1 MTMTDPAPDKTG
13 KNTSLPAEDTK
24 TAKDTAL
31 PDLNHGLQI
40 IRDMARRLDTSPGVY
55 RMLGHDGQVLYVGK
69 AKGLKSRVLSYT
81 RANGLS
87 HRLTR
92 MVAETR
98 SMEIITTRT
107 EVEALLLESNLI
119 KTLKPRFNIL
129 LRDDKSFPYIM
140 ITRDHEWAQINKHR
154 GSRKRKAWWFGP
166 FASANAVNRT
176 VTELTRAFLLRNCS
190 DSIFSART
198 RPCLQY
204 QIKRCTAPCAGK
216 ISKEDYQKQV
226 DQAVRF
232 LNGESRSV
240 QDEFATYMQAAAEEL
255 RFEDAALW
263 RNRIRALTMIQAH
276 QDINLP
282 GELNADIIAF
292 TSDSGRSCVQ
302 VFFMRNGS
310 NFGNRAYFPRHDK
323 DDEPAA
329 IIAAFIGQFYDDK
342 PPPPDIFVNHAMPEA
357 ALITEALSNKAG
369 RKVQISVPA
378 RGQRRKLMAN
388 AERNAREALAR
399 ELTASSTQKKMLDAV
414 QELFDLDERPGRI
427 EVYDNSHIQ
436 GSHAVG
442 AMIVAGED
450 GFMKPFYRK
459 FNIDKD
465 KTDTEQTGIGGDDYA
480 MMREVLTRRFSRA
493 IREDPDRETGIWP
506 DLVLLDGGKGQ
517 LSTARE
523 VMNTLGITDVPMVA
537 ISKGVDR
544 NAGREEFHQTGK
556 DSFNLPHHTPVL
568 HFLQRLRD
576 EAHRFAIGAHRTRR
590 SAAQK
595 SNPLDDIPGIGAYRK
610 KSLLTHFGSARAVA
624 NADIPDLMKVNGISQ
639 HVADI
644 IYHWFHDKS

>member
-1 MTMTDPAPDKTG
+1 MTMTKNNQNSITPNTPD
-13 KNTSLPAEDTK
+13 A
-24 TAKDTAL
+24 
-31 PDLNHGLQI
+31 PDLNHGLKI
-40 IRDMARRLDTSPGVY
+40 IRDMAKRLDASPGVY

-69 AKGLKSRVLSYT
+69 AKGLKNRVLSYT
-81 RANGLS
+81 RANALS

-140 ITRDHEWAQINKHR
+140 ITRNHEWAQIAKHR
-154 GSRKRKAWWFGP
+154 GARKRKAWWFGP
-166 FASANAVNRT
+166 FASASAVNRT

-190 DSIFSART
+190 DSVFSART

-204 QIKRCTAPCAGK
+204 QIKRCTAPCVGK
-216 ISKEDYQKQV
+216 ISHQDYQKQV

-240 QDEFATYMQAAAEEL
+240 QDEFATYMHEAAEAL
-255 RFEDAALW
+255 KFEDAALW

-323 DDEPAA
+323 DDDPAA
-329 IIAAFIGQFYDDK
+329 ILAAFIGQFYDDK
-342 PPPPDIFVNHAMPEA
+342 PPPPEILVNQTMLEA
-357 ALITEALSNKAG
+357 KLIAEALSNKAT
-369 RKVQISVPA
+369 RKVNISVPA
-378 RGQRRKLMAN
+378 RGQRRKLMAM
-388 AERNAREALAR
+388 AERNSREALAR

-414 QELFDLDERPGRI
+414 QELFELDERPGRI

-442 AMIVAGED
+442 AMIVAGEE
-450 GFMKPFYRK
+450 GFMKSFYRK
-459 FNIDKD
+459 FNIDTD
-465 KTDTEQTGIGGDDYA
+465 KASSEKAGIGGDDFA
-480 MMREVLTRRFSRA
+480 MMREVLTRRFARA
-493 IREDPDRETGIWP
+493 IRDDPDRETGIWP

-517 LSTARE
+517 LSAALE
-523 VMNTLGITDVPMVA
+523 VMEKLGITDMPLVA

-544 NAGREEFHQTGK
+544 NAGREEFHQPDK
-556 DSFNLPHHTPVL
+556 DSFQLPKNTPVL

-576 EAHRFAIGAHRTRR
+576 EAHRFAIGAHRSRR

-595 SNPLDDIPGIGAYRK
+595 SNPLDDIPGIGATRK
-610 KSLLTHFGSARAVA
+610 KALLTYFGSARAVA

>member
-1 MTMTDPAPDKTG
+1 MTMT
-13 KNTSLPAEDTK
+13 KNNQNSITPN
-24 TAKDTAL
+24 TADA
-31 PDLNHGLQI
+31 PDLNHGLKI
-40 IRDMARRLDTSPGVY
+40 IRDMAKRLDASPGVY
-55 RMLGHDGQVLYVGK
+55 RMLGYDSQVLYVGK
-69 AKGLKSRVLSYT
+69 AKGLKNRVLSYT
-81 RANGLS
+81 RANALS

-140 ITRDHEWAQINKHR
+140 ITRDHEWAQIAKHR
-154 GSRKRKAWWFGP
+154 GARKRKAWWFGP
-166 FASANAVNRT
+166 FASASAVNRT

-190 DSIFSART
+190 DSVFSART

-204 QIKRCTAPCAGK
+204 QIKRCTAPCVGK
-216 ISKEDYQKQV
+216 ISHQDYQKQV

-240 QDEFATYMQAAAEEL
+240 QDEFATYMHEAADAL
-255 RFEDAALW
+255 NFEDAALW

-323 DDEPAA
+323 DDDPAA
-329 IIAAFIGQFYDDK
+329 ILAAFIGQFYDDK
-342 PPPPDIFVNHAMPEA
+342 PPPPEILVNQTMLEA
-357 ALITEALSNKAG
+357 TLIAEALSNKAT
-369 RKVQISVPA
+369 RKVNISVPA
-378 RGQRRKLMAN
+378 RGQRRKLMAM
-388 AERNAREALAR
+388 AERNSREALAR

-414 QELFDLDERPGRI
+414 QELFELDEQPGRI

-442 AMIVAGED
+442 AMIVAGID
-450 GFMKPFYRK
+450 GFNKSFYRK
-459 FNIDKD
+459 FNIDAD
-465 KTDTEQTGIGGDDYA
+465 KASPEKPGIGGDDFA
-480 MMREVLTRRFSRA
+480 MMREVLTRRFARA

-517 LSTARE
+517 LSAALE
-523 VMNTLGITDVPMVA
+523 VMEKLGITDVPLVA

-544 NAGREEFHQTGK
+544 NAGREEFHQPDK
-556 DSFNLPHHTPVL
+556 DSFQLPKNTPVL

-576 EAHRFAIGAHRTRR
+576 EAHRFAIGAHRSRR
-590 SAAQK
+590 SVAQK
-595 SNPLDDIPGIGAYRK
+595 SNPLDDIPGIGATRK
-610 KSLLTHFGSARAVA
+610 KALLTHFGSARAVA

>member
-1 MTMTDPAPDKTG
+1 MNDNLTNQDVSDAP
-13 KNTSLPAEDTK
+13 NLH
-24 TAKDTAL
+24 
-31 PDLNHGLQI
+31 HGLAVI
-40 IRDMARRLDTSPGVY
+40 SDVAKRLNASPGVY

-69 AKGLKSRVLSYT
+69 AKGLKHRVLSYT

-140 ITRDHEWAQINKHR
+140 ITRDHEWAQIAKHR

-166 FASANAVNRT
+166 FASASAVNRT

-190 DSIFSART
+190 DSVFSTRT

-204 QIKRCTAPCAGK
+204 QIKRCTAPCVGK
-216 ISKEDYQKQV
+216 ISPEDYQKQV

-240 QDEFATYMQAAAEEL
+240 QDEFATYMHDAADQL
-255 RFEDAALW
+255 NFEDAALW

-323 DDEPAA
+323 DDDPAS
-329 IIAAFIGQFYDDK
+329 ILAAFIGQFYDDK
-342 PPPPDIFVNHAMPEA
+342 PPPPEILVNQSMTDSDLLA
-357 ALITEALSNKAG
+357 EALSNKAS
-369 RKVQISVPA
+369 RKVNISVPA
-378 RGQRRKLMAN
+378 RGQKRKLMSM
-388 AERNAREALAR
+388 AERNSREALAR
-399 ELTASSTQKKMLDAV
+399 ELTASSTQKKMLEAV
-414 QELFDLDERPGRI
+414 QELFALDERPNRI

-450 GFMKPFYRK
+450 GFMKSFYRK

-465 KTDTEQTGIGGDDYA
+465 KTKTDKIEIKNTGIGGDDFA

-517 LSTARE
+517 LSTALD
-523 VMNTLGITDVPMVA
+523 VFDTLGITDVPLVA

-544 NAGREEFHQTGK
+544 NAGREEFHQPDK
-556 DSFNLPHHTPVL
+556 DSFNLPQNTPVL

-595 SNPLDDIPGIGAYRK
+595 NNPLDEIPGIGSHRK
-610 KSLLTHFGSARAVA
+610 KALLTHFGSAKAVA
-624 NADIPDLMKVNGISQ
+624 NADILDLMKVNGISQ
-639 HVADI
+639 HVADT